1 MKKDILS
8 KTLDFIFSK
17 NNTKYLVLLLIVGM
31 IIRLIF
37 ALIIGGSPDEMT
49 YGVHS
54 IGIINS
60 GLLQEMTESP
70 VWMYLTDLGY
80 KIFGITLLSSRLM
93 SVIFGSLTIVALY
106 FLTKEMF
113 NKKIALIASF
123 LLTFSAYH
131 ILNTL
136 TEMDVAMTFFIILSS
151 YFLIRYLK
159 ENKANDL
166 IISTIILGIGVLV
179 KTIGLL
185 FIPAY
190 LCALIIYPKIKNKQ
204 KIISKKTIVAVLIF
218 AAIMFLMV
226 LPTLTFN
233 YILYNEKGLTDLQFS
248 RFLSGENKGIYQSLS
263 HTIQPFSM
271 KTLFVD
277 YGGGKPGIM
286 EGLRYYWS
294 LSIFLF
300 IASILGII
308 ISLRRN
314 KSWAIYL
321 LILFSIPF
329 VFLSGT
335 SLLPK
340 HFIFAIPIFCIFSSL
355 TLDKISQISKK
366 NSGHILLALLLLFLI
381 VSAVNLIPQISEKNS
396 IQKTI
401 EYKNNNIEKES
412 FVIIDS
418 RIYNG
423 RAAFM
428 FSDRYYLETNYLPM
442 LLEQINQ
449 YQTDKK
455 IKTYVIE
462 CVTDDCGWG
471 TVSEQ
476 QEFNKTTE
484 SIISSLKEISILK
497 KTIPQGEKEPYLN
510 IWETEFPFVPGM
522 LESTQE
528 THNFLYYPVNYQPEE
543 KIILNYE
550 ANKPLHKFLDRLS
563 HIILYIQIL
572 IALLTLP
579 LIAFLLT
586 KNYEDETI
594 NNNAG
599 V

>member
-80 KIFGITLLSSRLM
+80 KIFGITLISSRLL
-93 SVIFGSLTIVALY
+93 SIIFGALSTIALY
-106 FLTKEMF
+106 LLTKEMF
-113 NKKIALIASF
+113 SKKIALIASF

-300 IASILGII
+300 IASKAFYFCDSNILHIFII
-308 ISLRRN
+308 NIGQNIPN
-314 KSWAIYL
+314 K
-321 LILFSIPF
+321 
-329 VFLSGT
+329 
-335 SLLPK
+335 
-340 HFIFAIPIFCIFSSL
+340 
-355 TLDKISQISKK
+355 
-366 NSGHILLALLLLFLI
+366 
-381 VSAVNLIPQISEKNS
+381 
-396 IQKTI
+396 
-401 EYKNNNIEKES
+401 
-412 FVIIDS
+412 
-418 RIYNG
+418 
-423 RAAFM
+423 
-428 FSDRYYLETNYLPM
+428 
-442 LLEQINQ
+442 
-449 YQTDKK
+449 
-455 IKTYVIE
+455 
-462 CVTDDCGWG
+462 
-471 TVSEQ
+471 
-476 QEFNKTTE
+476 
-484 SIISSLKEISILK
+484 
-497 KTIPQGEKEPYLN
+497 
-510 IWETEFPFVPGM
+510 
-522 LESTQE
+522 
-528 THNFLYYPVNYQPEE
+528 
-543 KIILNYE
+543 
-550 ANKPLHKFLDRLS
+550 
-563 HIILYIQIL
+563 
-572 IALLTLP
+572 
-579 LIAFLLT
+579 
-586 KNYEDETI
+586 
-594 NNNAG
+594 
-599 V
+599 